1 MLLALKFHWSRES
14 IMNLSVAEFSFYTD
28 ELTKISQP

>member
-14 IMNLSVAEFSFYTD
+14 IMALSVAEFQFYTD
-28 ELTKISQP
+28 ELTRMAQP